1 MAGFVWSIISS
12 LLGNALLHDD
22 ALNDII
28 CGLVVVFCV
37 PSVLKAKVFVVYR
50 FHECFNL
57 VEYKCMVFH
66 SERYG
71 GESGILVIYCED
83 RIWERESSWKFQEKM
98 LVLSILIS
106 RNSI

>member
-1 MAGFVWSIISS
+1 MVEVVAMTVVSGRTIMARFVWSIISS

-37 PSVLKAKVFVVYR
+37 SVSI
-50 FHECFNL
+50 E
-57 VEYKCMVFH
+57 
-66 SERYG
+66 

-83 RIWERESSWKFQEKM
+83 RIWERESS
-98 LVLSILIS
+98 
-106 RNSI
+106 